1 MATGWSRS
9 TLKTSPIWSIL
20 HASTPA
26 AAAFFRQSA
35 ATLRTSALLL
45 HPTLWRD
52 TTPEISGELA
62 IVRKVHK
69 LATRECHYLSQAA
82 YERLNLRSRVRVRP
96 HGEMKSSPGC
106 RNRYDRL
113 IEKEI
118 VAMKILS
125 LEDDHAQSE
134 LIQIVLSAEGHEVQT
149 VREGSQAIRYLES
162 ATADLL
168 ILDWQVSDISGL
180 EVLGWVRER
189 IGRKLPV
196 LFLTNRTRED
206 ETITALNAGADDYMI
221 KPVRRRELVARVNA
235 LLRRAYPPV
244 HRHETLMTVGRYTI
258 DFHARTVSFDE
269 QVMGLTTKEFD
280 VTAVLFRNL
289 GRVMPRD
296 MLVKMIWG

>member
-1 MATGWSRS
+1 
-9 TLKTSPIWSIL
+9 
-20 HASTPA
+20 
-26 AAAFFRQSA
+26 
-35 ATLRTSALLL
+35 
-45 HPTLWRD
+45 
-52 TTPEISGELA
+52 
-62 IVRKVHK
+62 
-69 LATRECHYLSQAA
+69 
-82 YERLNLRSRVRVRP
+82 
-96 HGEMKSSPGC
+96 
-106 RNRYDRL
+106 
-113 IEKEI
+113 
-118 VAMKILS
+118 MKILS

-134 LIQIVLSAEGHEVQT
+134 VIRAVLAAEGHEVQT
-149 VREGSQAIRYLES
+149 VREGSEAIRYLEN

-168 ILDWQVSDISGL
+168 VLDWQVSDISGL

-258 DFHARTVSFDE
+258 DFHARTVSFDD

-296 MLVKMIWG
+296 MLVKMIWGRDLDKVSRSLDTHIYRLRNKLRLKPENGLRLRAIYMHGYRLERVTEESGF